1 MNSVT
6 LEEMNNVLYL
16 IKSGEIEQVL
26 NDDDK
31 LLTIMRIFTAMLE
44 GVLPIYNPK
53 SIVFSK
59 KQKKFMR
66 NLEKVG
72 IDSAKDYILQNIED
86 FLKIFEALEMSF
98 KLVNKAHNNYGRKF
112 TGNGSVLSI
121 DDDDDD
127 ADDDDSRV
135 EMPVW
140 GRFCLIGN

>member
-1 MNSVT
+1 
-6 LEEMNNVLYL
+6 
-16 IKSGEIEQVL
+16 
-26 NDDDK
+26 
-31 LLTIMRIFTAMLE
+31 MRIFTAMLE

-98 KLVNKAHNNYGRKF
+98 KLVNKSLNNYGRKLV
-112 TGNGSVLSI
+112 GNGPVLANDT
-121 DDDDDD
+121 DDDDNDTDDDD
-127 ADDDDSRV
+127 AGDNDADDEDDD
-135 EMPVW
+135 
-140 GRFCLIGN
+140 L